1 LLVVVGSAGLVSP
14 AIAEDKTL
22 LRLHAVTVDLGN
34 PERANLGTL
43 EIGIERWATEEER
56 EQLRDA
62 LINKGSQALLSAL
75 QKIKP
80 RSGYIRT
87 SISPDWDILFAREVP
102 TGEAARRIIIATD
115 RPLSFRERMSP
126 PGYKFSL
133 AEIRLT
139 KEGTGVGKLVSAA
152 KISDNNRTRSVEI
165 ENYSNEPVRLTD
177 VKVLGQRWRF
187 SPVIRGMPLLR
198 INDFLRFC

>member
-1 LLVVVGSAGLVSP
+1 MRHTPLSRSSIPALLVVVGSAGLVSP
-14 AIAEDKTL
+14 ALAEDKTL
-22 LRLHAVTVDLGN
+22 LRLRAVTVDLGN
-34 PERANLGTL
+34 PERTNSGTL
-43 EIGIERWATEEER
+43 EIGIERWATEEEC

-80 RSGYIRT
+80 RGGYLRT

-102 TGEAARRIIIATD
+102 SGEGARRIIIATD
-115 RPLSFRERMSP
+115 RPVSFREGMSP
-126 PGYKFSL
+126 RRYEFSL

-152 KISDNNRTRSVEI
+152 KISYDNRTRSVEI

-177 VKVLGQRWRF
+177 VKVLAQK
-187 SPVIRGMPLLR
+187 
-198 INDFLRFC
+198 